1 MLPCTFCHPGSMS
14 VLIIMRIVGLFGI
27 DDKYDNHDEGKKR
40 LITPA
45 SIKQA
50 RETLNMEKDDR
61 YVEDS
66 DNLAVQIWIYHPCDK
81 NHTLEVSTMMM
92 RAR

>member
-1 MLPCTFCHPGSMS
+1 MDIVT
-14 VLIIMRIVGLFGI
+14 IDIMI
-27 DDKYDNHDEGKKR
+27 YDSIGFLQGKKR

-66 DNLAVQIWIYHPCDK
+66 DNLAVQIWIYHPRDK